1 MYKFIPFSVY
11 NTNGLTVNFT
21 NTSTLGTYNW
31 DFGNGYNSSLANP
44 TFTYSTA
51 GTYNVC
57 LSLNSQ
63 CGSDVYCHNVTV
75 TLVNV
80 NDVITNN
87 IGIFPN
93 PATDK
98 LNIIFPE
105 TPKAKVSVKL
115 FDNIGQKVAEYEFVN
130 KVNEIDLKGIADG
143 MYYIKIETIN
153 CNVLNKIVINK
164 K

>member
-1 MYKFIPFSVY
+1 MDITHLY
-11 NTNGLTVNFT
+11 
-21 NTSTLGTYNW
+21 
-31 DFGNGYNSSLANP
+31 P

-63 CGSDVYCHNVTV
+63 CGNALYCQNVTV

-80 NDVITNN
+80 NNVITNN
-87 IGIFPN
+87 IEIFPN

-105 TPKAKVSVKL
+105 VPKAKVEVKL
-115 FDNIGQKVAEYEFVN
+115 FDNIGQKVAEYKFAN
-130 KVNEIDLKGIADG
+130 KINEIDLKGFADG
-143 MYYIKIETIN
+143 MYYIKVETKNGDI
-153 CNVLNKIVINK
+153 LRKIVINK
-164 K
+164 N